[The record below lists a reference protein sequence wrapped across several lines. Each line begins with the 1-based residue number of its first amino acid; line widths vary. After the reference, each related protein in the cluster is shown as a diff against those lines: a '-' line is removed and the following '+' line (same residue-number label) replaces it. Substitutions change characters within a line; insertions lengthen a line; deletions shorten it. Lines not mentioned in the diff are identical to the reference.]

1 VLVNATV
8 ALSFDRYDVL
18 ICGTLMSILCY
29 FCVCIFA
36 VNIEWELRM
45 IAKMRQKLVICLM
58 STVTSN
64 RAKAR
69 AIEGY
74 LQLTR
79 DFCCVALNAEI
90 NLSDYYVEE

>member
-1 VLVNATV
+1 
-8 ALSFDRYDVL
+8 
-18 ICGTLMSILCY
+18 
-29 FCVCIFA
+29 
-36 VNIEWELRM
+36 M